1 MVYRNAKKMLL
12 NFQTPCFPSLGG
24 HGLINVWILISSSS
38 AQLLAFAWMEE
49 KAEHTVLTSLCEYL
63 CHKEYLDRSHIA
75 QTAKTLFVYIFY
87 TGRVTEQTT
96 FFYSLQSFLVVE
108 QELVRA
114 WSVDLPWS
122 ASKYY
127 LVSHSIFLF
136 CFVQQVAQWHL
147 HQEKN
152 VCRKPGP
159 FYSNLIQF
167 TKPSGLEYGNSGKLT
182 YEPGQAQMRFQAVAN
197 SKFKAGVFSQLWE
210 EVERISDYIYKDS
223 THQRL
228 CSFT

>member
-1 MVYRNAKKMLL
+1 MFSLSGWPRINKCL
-12 NFQTPCFPSLGG
+12 NPYLFKL
-24 HGLINVWILISSSS
+24 SSTFGICLNGRKSR
-38 AQLLAFAWMEE
+38 AQSPYF
-49 KAEHTVLTSLCEYL
+49 TVHL

-96 FFYSLQSFLVVE
+96 FFYSLLSFLVVE

-136 CFVQQVAQWHL
+136 CFVQQVAEWHL
-147 HQEKN
+147 QLEKN

-159 FYSNLIQF
+159 SYSNLIQF
-167 TKPSGLEYGNSGKLT
+167 TKPSGLKYGNSGKLT
-182 YEPGQAQMRFQAVAN
+182 YEPGQAHMRFQAVAN